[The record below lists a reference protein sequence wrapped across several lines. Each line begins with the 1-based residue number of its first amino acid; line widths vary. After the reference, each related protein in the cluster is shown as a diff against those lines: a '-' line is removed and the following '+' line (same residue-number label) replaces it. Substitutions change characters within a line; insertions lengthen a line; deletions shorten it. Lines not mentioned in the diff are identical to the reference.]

1 MKNIN
6 SFVVNNE
13 ARQEDFECKCMQQEE
28 ALTRLNEE
36 AVNNVN
42 LNATVNRVTGMN
54 QNLRESHNSFIT
66 MVAHREYELDKQIFQ
81 LEKALERAV
90 EAKWEIKEDHDII
103 VENLKKEINFER
115 ILNTGTMSAND
126 ALHNRIQSVKKE
138 HANTKRVTTRKINK
152 LEKKIKDMQSQET
165 TGIIKRGSVIKSFA
179 KINRRPATFV
189 VPRI

>member
-6 SFVVNNE
+6 SFMVNNE
-13 ARQEDFECKCMQQEE
+13 TRQEKFERNCMQQEE

-42 LNATVNRVTGMN
+42 INATMNRVMGMN
-54 QNLRESHNSFIT
+54 QTLRESHNRFIT
-66 MVAHREYELDKQIFQ
+66 LMARREYEL
-81 LEKALERAV
+81 EKAIERAV
-90 EAKWEIKEDHDII
+90 KAKWEIQEDHDII

-138 HANTKRVTTRKINK
+138 HANTKTVTTRKINK
-152 LEKKIKDMQSQET
+152 LEKK
-165 TGIIKRGSVIKSFA
+165 
-179 KINRRPATFV
+179 N
-189 VPRI
+189 